1 MNKSGEET
9 ILSLPER
16 HNRILALLQQNGSI
30 SVVQLAELFKV
41 SEVTIRKDLSFLEQQ
56 KKLYRTHGSAILIS
70 PYISDRH
77 VNEKEKKNVAEKR
90 AIGAKAASLVAQDDS
105 IIIASGTTMAFLA
118 REIKPVGHLTV
129 ITAAV
134 PVTSILSQDTNVDV
148 IQLGGITRSSSV
160 SVVGPFAEAMLRN
173 FNCSKLFVG
182 VDGIDTEFGLTTTNV
197 LEASL
202 NDAMINAAQKVAIF
216 VRPHKMPRRHFRCAK
231 LHGKIQK
238 RLELDFAIAQYIRVR
253 RAPRAVFFEEVAE
266 HAIPVFAGKIDRIV
280 GNADDFAHLAHVVP
294 IVFRRTYAG
303 FVRLFPVLHEHADH
317 VVSLLFKQQ
326 RRDRRIH
333 AAGHAHHNSLA
344 HASASISRWM
354 TFSVMSRLTSSAGFA
369 ASTTMN
375 RSGSRRMS
383 S

>member
-160 SVVGPFAEAMLRN
+160 SVVGPFAEQMLGN

-182 VDGIDTEFGLTTTNV
+182 VDGIDLEFGLTTTNM
-197 LEASL
+197 LEAAL
-202 NDAMINAAQKVAIF
+202 NRQFEIRTPRLQQDLRPGGC
-216 VRPHKMPRRHFRCAK
+216 RPHHHRQWHPAPLPRPAARARHR
-231 LHGKIQK
+231 G
-238 RLELDFAIAQYIRVR
+238 
-253 RAPRAVFFEEVAE
+253 
-266 HAIPVFAGKIDRIV
+266 
-280 GNADDFAHLAHVVP
+280 
-294 IVFRRTYAG
+294 
-303 FVRLFPVLHEHADH
+303 
-317 VVSLLFKQQ
+317 
-326 RRDRRIH
+326 DRRRCMIYH
-333 AAGHAHHNSLA
+333 
-344 HASASISRWM
+344 I
-354 TFSVMSRLTSSAGFA
+354 
-369 ASTTMN
+369 
-375 RSGSRRMS
+375 
-383 S
+383 

>member
-134 PVTSILSQDTNVDV
+134 PVTSILSQDANIDV

-160 SVVGPFAEAMLRN
+160 SVVGPFAEQMLRQ
-173 FNCSKLFVG
+173 FSCSKLFFG
-182 VDGIDTEFGLTTTNV
+182 VDGFDLNYGVTTTN
-197 LEASL
+197 LMGGHLAL
-202 NDAMINAAQKVAIF
+202 MMIETVQKVIALVDSSKF
-216 VRPHKMPRRHFRCAK
+216 GRRGFCKMC
-231 LHGKIQK
+231 
-238 RLELDFAIAQYIRVR
+238 DV
-253 RAPRAVFFEEVAE
+253 
-266 HAIPVFAGKIDRIV
+266 DRIDMV
-280 GNADDFAHLAHVVP
+280 ITDDGVSP
-294 IVFRRTYAG
+294 IVVEQLQEAGIDVRIVEVIRTT
-303 FVRLFPVLHEHADH
+303 VP
-317 VVSLLFKQQ
+317 
-326 RRDRRIH
+326 
-333 AAGHAHHNSLA
+333 
-344 HASASISRWM
+344 
-354 TFSVMSRLTSSAGFA
+354 
-369 ASTTMN
+369 
-375 RSGSRRMS
+375 
-383 S
+383 